1 LHTRQLAVIF
11 PAVLAALVLA
21 YIAAASLLP
30 PQIKMSPADA
40 SVEVSTDTEIKVG
53 TSMFRGKVTGVEVKE
68 VLLDPVGNGREERI
82 IEGRLERGSFK
93 PSEGTL
99 LKTDARYE
107 VTVSADLL
115 DLTFTGP
122 KHRSVTQTIQFQTIV
137 TPAPIFVKDKQV
149 VPLGEPIV
157 VEFNTPVLAF
167 TYDIA
172 PSVQT
177 TMHIDA
183 DNPSRAFIYLDEYA
197 QGQLFQLTVTQAVSQ
212 KGVTLQQ
219 PYSQKVA
226 TTDPLKVVFI
236 PGDGEAGVSL
246 SQRPSL
252 NFSEKIANRDEA
264 ESLVSI
270 EPSVLGGWDW
280 SDEQTLTFKPL
291 HDWTQGAQ
299 ITIRL
304 QGGTEGL
311 RGESGSFVREDV
323 QGTFTT
329 KPSKLIEVDLTAQK
343 VMMYDNDQLVKT
355 LICSSGSK
363 ATPSLTGRYSVYAK
377 ADKVDMRG
385 DDYFAPNVPWVL
397 MFNGDYTIH
406 GNYWATQFGVPT
418 SHGCVGLPVDDAHY
432 LYDWTPIGTIIDIHY

>member
-1 LHTRQLAVIF
+1 M
-11 PAVLAALVLA
+11 LA

-30 PQIKMSPADA
+30 PQIKISPADA
-40 SVEVSTDTEIKVG
+40 SVEVATDSQIHVS
-53 TSMFRGKVTGVEVKE
+53 TSMLRGHVTSVEVKE
-68 VLLDPVGNGREERI
+68 ISLDPVGNSQGERI
-82 IEGRLERGSFK
+82 VEGRLEGGNFK
-93 PSEGTL
+93 PSDGPL

-107 VTVSADLL
+107 VTVTADLL
-115 DLTFTGP
+115 DLTLTGP
-122 KHRSVTQTIQFQTIV
+122 QHRSVTQTIQFQTIV

-149 VPLGEPIV
+149 VPLGEPMV
-157 VEFNTPVLAF
+157 VEFNTPILAF
-167 TYDIA
+167 SYDIA
-172 PSVQT
+172 PSVGT
-177 TMHIDA
+177 TMRIDPE
-183 DNPSRAFIYLDEYA
+183 NSSRAFIYFDDYA
-197 QGQLFQLTVTQAVSQ
+197 QGQLYQLTVSQAVSE

-226 TTDPLKVVFI
+226 TTDPLKVTFV

-252 NFSEKIANRDEA
+252 NFSEKIKNRDEA
-264 ESLVSI
+264 EALVSI

-280 SDEQTLTFKPL
+280 TDEQTLTFKPL
-291 HDWTQGAQ
+291 HDWTQGAE

-304 QGGTEGL
+304 KGGTEGL

-343 VMMYDNDQLVKT
+343 VMLYDNDQLVRT

-385 DDYFAPNVPWVL
+385 PDYNAPNVPWVL

-418 SHGCVGLPVDDAHY
+418 SHGCVGLPVDDAHF